1 MYSNSSSTEAL
12 EQLLK
17 KNERDINT
25 NSSSK
30 TTTSNKE
37 LSSFC
42 SITRTINNIFFIGN
56 EEYYHVELT
65 CNDGTE
71 YGIQAYGE
79 EAKALYTKVNS
90 YSLLGYPVSKE
101 KELEKIDKKE
111 ENYENLVTVR
121 KAIDYVKDYTFDKN
135 NNGCLLIFKK
145 IKDVCISKKKIM
157 TN

>member
-1 MYSNSSSTEAL
+1 LYSSSAETL

-17 KNERDINT
+17 KNEKYINT

-42 SITRTINNIFFIGN
+42 SITRTINNILFIGN

-79 EAKALYTKVNS
+79 EAKALYTKVYS
-90 YSLLGYPVSKE
+90 YSLLGHSVSKE

-111 ENYENLVTVR
+111 NYENLVLVR
-121 KAIDYVKDYTFDKN
+121 KAIDYIKDYTFDKN
-135 NNGCLLIFKK
+135 NSGCFLIFKK
-145 IKDVCISKKKIM
+145 IKNVCISKKKIT

>member
-1 MYSNSSSTEAL
+1 
-12 EQLLK
+12 
-17 KNERDINT
+17 
-25 NSSSK
+25 
-30 TTTSNKE
+30 

-42 SITRTINNIFFIGN
+42 SITRTINNILFIGN

-79 EAKALYTKVNS
+79 EAKALYIKVNS

>member
-1 MYSNSSSTEAL
+1 LYSSSAEAL

-17 KNERDINT
+17 KNENYINT

-42 SITRTINNIFFIGN
+42 SITRTINNILFIGN

-90 YSLLGYPVSKE
+90 YFLLGHPVWKE
-101 KELEKIDKKE
+101 RELEKIDKKE
-111 ENYENLVTVR
+111 NYENLVLVR
-121 KAIDYVKDYTFDKN
+121 KVIDYVKGYTFDKN
-135 NNGCLLIFKK
+135 NSGCFLIFKK

-157 TN
+157 AN

>member
-1 MYSNSSSTEAL
+1 MYCSSSSSSTEAL
-12 EQLLK
+12 EQFLK
-17 KNERDINT
+17 KNGKDINA
-25 NSSSK
+25 NISSK

-42 SITRTINNIFFIGN
+42 SIAKIIKNILFIGN

-90 YSLLGYPVSKE
+90 YAFSGDPISKE
-101 KELEKIDKKE
+101 KELKKIDKE
-111 ENYENLVTVR
+111 ENYENLMLAR

-135 NNGCLLIFKK
+135 NSGCLLIFKK
-145 IKDVCISKKKIM
+145 IKNVCISKKKI
-157 TN
+157 

>member
-1 MYSNSSSTEAL
+1 LYSSSAEAL

-17 KNERDINT
+17 KNENYINT

-42 SITRTINNIFFIGN
+42 SITRTINNILFIGN

-90 YSLLGYPVSKE
+90 YAFSGDPISKE
-101 KELEKIDKKE
+101 KELKKIDKE
-111 ENYENLVTVR
+111 ENYENLMLAR

-135 NNGCLLIFKK
+135 NSGCLLIFKK
-145 IKDVCISKKKIM
+145 IKNVCISKKKI
-157 TN
+157 